1 VDAGNN
7 RYVYIWEFE
16 VAPHKQAEFLHA
28 YGPAGLWTALFR
40 RASGY
45 LGTLL
50 LNDQVNPRRYL
61 TVDRWTSTEAHD
73 AFLEKFRAEYEEL
86 DRACENLTSHDA
98 SLGSYWE
105 HTEPSAA

>member
-1 VDAGNN
+1 MDAGNN
-7 RYVYIWEFE
+7 HYVYIWEFE
-16 VAPHKQAEFLHA
+16 VAPHKQAEFLRT
-28 YGPAGLWTALFR
+28 YGPVGSWSALFR
-40 RASGY
+40 QASGY

-61 TVDRWTSTEAHD
+61 TVDRWTSAQAHD
-73 AFLEKFRAEYEEL
+73 AFLAKFRAEYEEL
-86 DRACENLTSHDA
+86 DRACENLTSHEA